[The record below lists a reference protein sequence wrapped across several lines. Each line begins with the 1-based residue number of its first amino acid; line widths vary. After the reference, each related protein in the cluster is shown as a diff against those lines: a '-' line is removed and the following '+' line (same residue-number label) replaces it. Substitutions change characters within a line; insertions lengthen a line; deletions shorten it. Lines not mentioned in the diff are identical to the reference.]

1 MPTFDRLKD
10 LRLMSEVDTF
20 AMKVARGSKHNID
33 ALREEMES
41 LEFDGK
47 AQSDQTM
54 LVLDVRDSEVG
65 PDGLYSLKDENGTE
79 YERVFYFVT
88 HLALCDLWDLT
99 QGLTMPSEIAHH
111 YTYQLN
117 YAVYCLNQKCV
128 SHHDIKPENTLVRE
142 TYDLWLCDLG
152 LLQD

>member
-1 MPTFDRLKD
+1 
-10 LRLMSEVDTF
+10 MSEVDTF

-111 YTYQLN
+111 YTY
-117 YAVYCLNQKCV
+117 
-128 SHHDIKPENTLVRE
+128 
-142 TYDLWLCDLG
+142 
-152 LLQD
+152 